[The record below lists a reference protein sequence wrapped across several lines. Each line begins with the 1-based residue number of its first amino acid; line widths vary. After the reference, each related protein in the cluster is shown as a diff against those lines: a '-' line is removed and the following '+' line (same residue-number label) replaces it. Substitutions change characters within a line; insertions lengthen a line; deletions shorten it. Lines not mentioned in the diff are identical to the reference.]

1 MMKVLIVD
9 DNRLLCWTM
18 GRMLSKR
25 NIVNQVVEEG
35 KSALSEV
42 RRTFYDIIFLDI
54 HLPDANGLD
63 LMKEIRKI
71 SPTTKVVIMSS
82 DGSEDTVRR
91 VLSVGAMRFMEKP
104 FDNSEVMTVLEA
116 TLLRKPAPRPST
128 NE

>member
-1 MMKVLIVD
+1 
-9 DNRLLCWTM
+9 
-18 GRMLSKR
+18 MLSKR

-35 KSALSEV
+35 KSAMSEV